1 MKNNPKVLILIF
13 LVSMFVTSCNNYGK
27 KVTFEGTKGEVY
39 YKGDGVTEAD
49 AKKLGDYLKTIDYIN
64 NNKESSFQLT
74 KNGDT
79 YVFKLV
85 INKAVYDT
93 MPGLDKSYKA
103 LGALVSEK
111 VFDGKKVDVGLT
123 DDYFKEFKTIPY
135 DAAYAKS
142 INDDSADDFG
152 KDVLIDGTKGEVF
165 IKGEG
170 VTEADAQRLGQHL
183 RKITFLNDTTHAS
196 VQLLKND
203 NGYIVRF
210 VYDKHFYETTPDV
223 VKNFNIIRN
232 SISTD
237 VFGGQNVDIR
247 LADEKMQ
254 DFVTIPAN

>member
-1 MKNNPKVLILIF
+1 MKNALKILTLIMV
-13 LVSMFVTSCNNYGK
+13 VSMFASCSNYGK

-64 NNKESSFQLT
+64 NSKESSFQLT
-74 KNGDT
+74 KKDGD
-79 YVFKLV
+79 YLLKLV
-85 INKAVYDT
+85 INKAVYDSIK
-93 MPGLDKSYKA
+93 GLDQSYKA
-103 LGALVSEK
+103 LGVLVSQK
-111 VFDGKKVDVGLT
+111 VFDGKKVDIGLT
-123 DDYFKEFKTIPY
+123 NDVFEDFKTIPY
-135 DAAYAKS
+135 DEAYAKS
-142 INDDSADDFG
+142 LNNDGGDDFG

-165 IKGEG
+165 IKGDG
-170 VTEADAQRLGQHL
+170 VTEADAQRLGQQL

-196 VQLLKND
+196 VQLLKNG

-223 VKNFNIIRN
+223 VKNFNIIRS
-232 SISTD
+232 SISND

-254 DFVTIPAN
+254 DFVTIPTN